1 MKRTFIR
8 EKSLSRHNCRYKE
21 IDWFEYSEEEQQA
34 VRNTRQTKTRASPP
48 KIKKLNNEYSRKIFR
63 WLLFNNFGKGD
74 YHLTLTFEEELPRE
88 QARRE
93 LTNFIQRLRRY
104 YNKQAVTFKYMYVTE
119 DKRSGSR
126 LHYHIVLSGGV
137 SRDEIENRWH
147 CGWANVDRL
156 KPDKKDGL
164 FGLSKYLTKSK
175 KHCDKFERSWNC
187 STNLKRPDI
196 VTDDNRISKKRMRKL
211 QNAKRNDEVKEEV
224 EKLYKGWTLIDS
236 EVGHNEVTGRPYV
249 RLRLIKRE

>member
-1 MKRTFIR
+1 MKRTFVR

-34 VRNTRQTKTRASPP
+34 VRNARQTKTRASPP
-48 KIKKLNNEYSRKIFR
+48 KIKKLNNEYSRKFFR
-63 WLLFNNFGKGD
+63 WLLFNNFDKGD

-104 YNKQAVTFKYMYVTE
+104 YRKQGVPFKYMYVTE

-137 SRDEIENRWH
+137 PREEIEIRW
-147 CGWANVDRL
+147 
-156 KPDKKDGL
+156 
-164 FGLSKYLTKSK
+164 
-175 KHCDKFERSWNC
+175 
-187 STNLKRPDI
+187 
-196 VTDDNRISKKRMRKL
+196 RMR
-211 QNAKRNDEVKEEV
+211 
-224 EKLYKGWTLIDS
+224 
-236 EVGHNEVTGRPYV
+236 TGSSPTR
-249 RLRLIKRE
+249 RTDCSG